1 MGISPDSNS
10 RSISNSQSL
19 LHFLAFSLCLSF
31 HLPLSLPLIPLQS
44 LLVCRSLP
52 TDAFAFDLVLEE
64 FRVVAVE
71 CASKATSAAKAD
83 EEQQAKDASGT
94 SDTEKLQVG

>member
-19 LHFLAFSLCLSF
+19 LHLLTFSLCLSL

-64 FRVVAVE
+64 FRVVAAE
-71 CASKATSAAKAD
+71 CAAQAQRHV
-83 EEQQAKDASGT
+83 EEQQAIDTAGISDA
-94 SDTEKLQVG
+94 EKLQVG